1 RRSGRRHPGPPPG
14 APPRVGFT
22 DPEAIKEIFTGDRA
36 ELRAGEAA
44 GPILGPIIGWHSI
57 LLLDGERHHR
67 ERRLMAPPL
76 HGERMHV
83 YGRLMREIADRVI
96 DAWPVGQPFPIHH
109 EMQAITLDVILRA
122 VFGVDEG
129 TRFARVREN
138 IVRFLAQADSPT
150 AAFLAIQAFQV
161 ELGGLSPWGRF
172 VRNRETI
179 RTELL
184 AEIGRRRRE
193 GTEGRTDILSMLV
206 EARDDRGEP
215 MTDAELIDEM
225 FTLLMAGHETT
236 ATSLAWAFHH
246 LLEHPDVLAK
256 LRAELAR
263 VVGEGP
269 VEPQHIPQLEY
280 LDAVIKESQ
289 RLCPVATNVIR
300 RLTQPMRIGG

>member
-1 RRSGRRHPGPPPG
+1 MVSCHASAREEKPMQASETRLAPEASASPRLTAVPPRRMRPPGPWQRRLLQTLRYALWPYASIDNTFRRYGECYTVHPLGGPPL
-14 APPRVGFT
+14 VVFT
-22 DPEAIKEIFTGDRA
+22 DPEAIKEIFSGDGG

-96 DAWPVGQPFPIHH
+96 DAWPIGRPFPIHH

-129 TRFARVREN
+129 TRFAHIREG
-138 IVRFLAQADSPT
+138 IVRFLAQADGPT

-161 ELGGLSPWGRF
+161 ELRGLSPWGRF

-193 GTEGRTDILSMLV
+193 GTE
-206 EARDDRGEP
+206 
-215 MTDAELIDEM
+215 
-225 FTLLMAGHETT
+225 
-236 ATSLAWAFHH
+236 
-246 LLEHPDVLAK
+246 
-256 LRAELAR
+256 
-263 VVGEGP
+263 
-269 VEPQHIPQLEY
+269 
-280 LDAVIKESQ
+280 
-289 RLCPVATNVIR
+289 
-300 RLTQPMRIGG
+300 